1 MSSTRANIKPNGQ
14 IDVYKIT
21 SDQMKIF
28 IAAKA
33 AAYQPGTKVEMSVEY
48 WEKKKAVPHRAYAM
62 LKVAMS
68 DDVIEKKQDS
78 SWIVKIVDSESD
90 IKFVKKIWDFIVR
103 QYSYDK
109 KELEN
114 MLDDYRKL
122 DQLEE
127 AFGLTE
133 EQIKQIIY
141 YASPRRITTGTKD
154 SWVVF
159 AARPD
164 EVIRNMLT
172 NPATNKVDGRME
184 IVDIVP
190 ITKDTVEY
198 TVYVHVNETESAE
211 NPEVRKLLQ
220 NDLKK

>member
-1 MSSTRANIKPNGQ
+1 MSLNRANIQPNGQ

-33 AAYQPGTKVEMSVEY
+33 AAMQPGTKVEMSVDY
-48 WEKKKAVPHRAYAM
+48 WEKKKSVPRRSYAM

-68 DDVIEKKQDS
+68 DDVIEKKEDN
-78 SWIVKIVDSESD
+78 SWIIRMVDSESD

-109 KELEN
+109 KELES
-114 MLDDYRKL
+114 MLNDYRKL

-127 AFGLTE
+127 SFGLTE
-133 EQIKQIIY
+133 DQIKQMMY
-141 YASPRRITTGTKD
+141 YSVPRRIKTGTKD
-154 SWVVF
+154 SWIVF

-164 EVIRNMLT
+164 AVIKNMLT
-172 NPATNKVDGRME
+172 DPTTNKVNGRME

-198 TVYVHVNETESAE
+198 TVYVHVNEVESSE